1 MTAESSVIG
10 RGITRARSAKANLR
24 HQLRRTCPR
33 AAVGLTYDVDGYG
46 LCVDLADDLD
56 RHYVPTSVDGY
67 EVRVRVIGPVTA
79 GHGARAGT
87 SGAGRG
93 PQAERQS

>member
-1 MTAESSVIG
+1 MTAVSSAIG
-10 RGITRARSAKANLR
+10 RGNTRGRSAKGNLR
-24 HQLRRTCPR
+24 HQLRRTGPG
-33 AAVGLTYDVDGYG
+33 AAVGLTCDVDGYG
-46 LCVDLADDLD
+46 LCVDLADELD

-87 SGAGRG
+87 WGAGHG
-93 PQAERQS
+93 SQAERQS